1 MTKFQVE
8 SMVYL
13 NLDLIKYWMPE
24 SGLTTHRTLY
34 LNSNL
39 KKPEVGTVP
48 DFLGRLLDGLGEKW
62 FYHDLYLSFD
72 SSGQVQLYI

>member
-1 MTKFQVE
+1 MTKVQVE

-24 SGLTTHRTLY
+24 SGLTTHRTIY
-34 LNSNL
+34 LNSIL

-48 DFLGRLLDGLGEKW
+48 DFLGRPLDDLGEKW
-62 FYHDLYLSFD
+62 FDHNLYLSFD
-72 SSGQVQLYI
+72 SSRQVQLHL